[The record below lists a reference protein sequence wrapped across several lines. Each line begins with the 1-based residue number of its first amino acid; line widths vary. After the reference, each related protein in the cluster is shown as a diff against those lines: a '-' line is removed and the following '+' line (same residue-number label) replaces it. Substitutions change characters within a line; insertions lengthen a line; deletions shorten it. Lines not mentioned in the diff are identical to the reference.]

1 MTQTFGKNSSLIFLP
16 LSRTCNFQASFFP
29 FLQFAT
35 TIVEK
40 QIRMARMTPN
50 EANKKPFV
58 IIRVMGSEARDFYG
72 WGLSSGH
79 GILFR
84 TLRHGVCYY

>member
-1 MTQTFGKNSSLIFLP
+1 
-16 LSRTCNFQASFFP
+16 
-29 FLQFAT
+29 LQFAT

-72 WGLSSGH
+72 SGC
-79 GILFR
+79 LQDME
-84 TLRHGVCYY
+84 YYLEL